1 MTLNFKEFKLL
12 KDIVTKKNKVL
23 STAFGLSSIDFLK
36 KFKMEYF
43 KIPSGEIN
51 NVLYL
56 KKIGKLK
63 ESNFIYRHVNYE
75 RNFLCS

>member
-1 MTLNFKEFKLL
+1 M
-12 KDIVTKKNKVL
+12 
-23 STAFGLSSIDFLK
+23 SSIDFLK

-43 KIPSGEIN
+43 KIPSGEIH

-63 ESNFIYRHVNYE
+63 KKVILSTGMSTMKEISGALKILISNGTKKKEKYNRFTM
-75 RNFLCS
+75 

>member
-1 MTLNFKEFKLL
+1 M
-12 KDIVTKKNKVL
+12 TKKIKFL

-63 ESNFIYRHVNYE
+63 KESNFIYRHVNYE